1 MIDLKGYPV
10 QIVEDNKELGGFL
23 MIGRNIGRNK
33 KMKSS
38 ILGLLAI
45 LMLIALTVGIASCGN
60 SGIDDVKRAMPVGED
75 VDEVSSSITIVS
87 TDNPE
92 AFCNLDDTVK
102 PNEMFE
108 VEEGYP
114 CDLCNQGVFVR
125 QYVES
130 GNVYT
135 TKLHYTYDARIWE
148 CTWYKHRLSYLE
160 IYCCTDTNH
169 KK

>member
-1 MIDLKGYPV
+1 MKNNMI
-10 QIVEDNKELGGFL
+10 FL
-23 MIGRNIGRNK
+23 AVI
-33 KMKSS
+33 
-38 ILGLLAI
+38 ILVASAI
-45 LMLIALTVGIASCGN
+45 CITSCST
-60 SGIDDVKRAMPVGED
+60 SGIDYVKRTMPVGGD

-87 TDNPE
+87 PDNLD
-92 AFCNLDDTVK
+92 AFCNLADTVK
-102 PNEMFE
+102 SNEMIY

-160 IYCCTDTNH
+160 IYCCTDIKH